1 MMLEKLAEKLQS
13 VLAKIKEKG
22 KISDADIKQSLR
34 EIKLALLEADVNYKV
49 VKDFV
54 TKLEQLATQ
63 SKLSEALT
71 PGQQMVKMTHE
82 VLTEILGE
90 QQSEINIEKN
100 APTVIML
107 IGLQGSG
114 KTTTA
119 VKLAYHLKNEG
130 HVPLLVAGD
139 KTRPAAIE
147 QLLFMSQKAGI
158 DVFTRGNNE
167 GALQTILTLRQLIQ
181 EPKNDVIIIDT
192 AGRLHIDQE
201 LIQELKDIKNT
212 LAIHETL
219 LVLDA
224 LMGQDALR
232 VAHDFHNEI
241 GVNGFILTKLD
252 GDARG
257 GVALSIRGIT
267 NLPIKF
273 IGVGEKITDL
283 EPFYPDRM
291 SSRILGMGDTLTL
304 IEKIEANYERNELQN
319 MSKKEF
325 REQFNLNDFYEQ
337 LKKLKKI
344 GSLENIFNMMP
355 AQFTGSLKNIRQNV
369 DDGEKGLIKVE
380 AIICS
385 MTRQERLEPHIING
399 SRRRRIAKGS
409 GTTVSEVNRLL
420 NQFFKMKKYLKQQ
433 NVSKKSLIPFMR

>member
-1 MMLEKLAEKLQS
+1 MLEKLAEKLQS

-22 KISDADIKQSLR
+22 KISEADIKQSLR

-100 APTVIML
+100 APTIIML

-181 EPKNDVIIIDT
+181 APKNDVIIIDT

>member
-1 MMLEKLAEKLQS
+1 MLEKLAEKLQS

-22 KISDADIKQSLR
+22 KISEADIKQSLR

-192 AGRLHIDQE
+192 AGRLHINQE

-369 DDGEKGLIKVE
+369 DDGEKGLLKVE

-433 NVSKKSLIPFMR
+433 NISKKSLIPFMR

>member
-201 LIQELKDIKNT
+201 LIQELKNIKNT

>member
-1 MMLEKLAEKLQS
+1 MLEKLAEKLQS

-22 KISDADIKQSLR
+22 KISEADIKQSLR

-54 TKLEQLATQ
+54 TKLEQLAMQ

>member
-1 MMLEKLAEKLQS
+1 MLEKLAEKLQS

-22 KISDADIKQSLR
+22 KISEADIKQSLR

-181 EPKNDVIIIDT
+181 APKNDVIIIDT

>member
-1 MMLEKLAEKLQS
+1 MLEKLAEKLQS

-201 LIQELKDIKNT
+201 LIQELKNIKNT

>member
-1 MMLEKLAEKLQS
+1 MLEKLAEKLQS

-22 KISDADIKQSLR
+22 KISDADIKQTLR

-90 QQSEINIEKN
+90 KQSEINIEKN

-119 VKLAYHLKNEG
+119 VKLAYHFKNEG

>member
-119 VKLAYHLKNEG
+119 VKLAYHFKNEG

-201 LIQELKDIKNT
+201 LIQELKNIKNT

>member
-1 MMLEKLAEKLQS
+1 MLEKLAEKLQS

-22 KISDADIKQSLR
+22 KISEADIKQSLR

-201 LIQELKDIKNT
+201 LIQELKNIKNT

-433 NVSKKSLIPFMR
+433 NVSKKSLISFMR

>member
-201 LIQELKDIKNT
+201 LIQELKNIKNT

-433 NVSKKSLIPFMR
+433 NVSKKSLISFMR

>member
-1 MMLEKLAEKLQS
+1 MLEKLAEKLQS

>member
-1 MMLEKLAEKLQS
+1 MLEKLAEKLQS

-63 SKLSEALT
+63 SNLSEALT

-181 EPKNDVIIIDT
+181 APKNDVIIIDT

>member
-1 MMLEKLAEKLQS
+1 
-13 VLAKIKEKG
+13 
-22 KISDADIKQSLR
+22 
-34 EIKLALLEADVNYKV
+34 
-49 VKDFV
+49 
-54 TKLEQLATQ
+54 
-63 SKLSEALT
+63 
-71 PGQQMVKMTHE
+71 
-82 VLTEILGE
+82 
-90 QQSEINIEKN
+90 
-100 APTVIML
+100 
-107 IGLQGSG
+107 
-114 KTTTA
+114 
-119 VKLAYHLKNEG
+119 
-130 HVPLLVAGD
+130 
-139 KTRPAAIE
+139 
-147 QLLFMSQKAGI
+147 MSQKAGI

>member
-1 MMLEKLAEKLQS
+1 MLEKLAEKLQS

-54 TKLEQLATQ
+54 TKLEQLAMQ

>member
-1 MMLEKLAEKLQS
+1 MLEKLAEKLQS

-433 NVSKKSLIPFMR
+433 NVSKKSLISFMR

>member
-1 MMLEKLAEKLQS
+1 MLEKLAEKLQS

-22 KISDADIKQSLR
+22 KISEADIKQSLR

-433 NVSKKSLIPFMR
+433 NVSKKSLIPFIR

>member
-1 MMLEKLAEKLQS
+1 MLEKLAEKLQS

-433 NVSKKSLIPFMR
+433 NVSKKSLIPFIR

>member
-1 MMLEKLAEKLQS
+1 MLEKLAEKLQS

-119 VKLAYHLKNEG
+119 VKLAYHFKNEG

-201 LIQELKDIKNT
+201 LIQELKNIKNT

>member
-1 MMLEKLAEKLQS
+1 MLEKLAEKLQS

-54 TKLEQLATQ
+54 TKLEQLAMQ

-369 DDGEKGLIKVE
+369 DDREKGLIKVE

-433 NVSKKSLIPFMR
+433 NVSKKSLMPFMR

>member
-1 MMLEKLAEKLQS
+1 MLEKLAEKLQI

-22 KISDADIKQSLR
+22 KISEADIKQSLR

-82 VLTEILGE
+82 VLTETLGE
-90 QQSEINIEKN
+90 RQSEIKIEKT
-100 APTVIML
+100 APTIIML

-130 HVPLLVAGD
+130 YVPLLVAGD

-147 QLLFMSQKAGI
+147 QLLLMSQKAGI

-167 GALQTILTLRQLIQ
+167 GALQTILTLRQLIK

-212 LAIHETL
+212 LEIHETL

-232 VAHDFHNEI
+232 VANDFHNEI

-325 REQFNLNDFYEQ
+325 REQFDLNDFYEQ

-355 AQFTGSLKNIRQNV
+355 AQFTGSLKNVKQNI
-369 DDGEKGLIKVE
+369 DNGEKGLIKVE

-409 GTTVSEVNRLL
+409 GTSVSEVNRLL

>member
-1 MMLEKLAEKLQS
+1 MLEKLAEKLQS

-22 KISDADIKQSLR
+22 KISEADIKQSLR

-201 LIQELKDIKNT
+201 LIQELKNIKNT

>member
-1 MMLEKLAEKLQS
+1 MLEKLAEKLQS

-22 KISDADIKQSLR
+22 KISEADIKQSLR

>member
-1 MMLEKLAEKLQS
+1 MLEKLAEKLQS

-22 KISDADIKQSLR
+22 KISDADIKQTLR

-90 QQSEINIEKN
+90 KQSEINIEKN

-119 VKLAYHLKNEG
+119 VKLAYHFKNEG

-399 SRRRRIAKGS
+399 SRRRRIANGS